1 MKKITIIGAGRVG
14 ESAAQI
20 LANEE
25 HAHEIVLIDIREGV
39 ARGTALDIQES
50 ATLFGFDSRVTGD
63 ESNQAMEGSD
73 IVIITAGLPR
83 KPGMSR
89 SDVLDANLAVIRSIT
104 EDILRYAPQA
114 MVIMVTN
121 PVDIL
126 TYSVWKQTG
135 WDRSRVF
142 GLSGVLDAARMA
154 SFIALETGF
163 SIKDVTT
170 MVLGGHGDSMVPMIH
185 YTTINGIPLKTFLT
199 EEKIHKIVD
208 RTRNGGAEILALKK
222 TSSANDS
229 PAAAVATMVDAVC
242 NNRKRIL
249 PCVAILDGEYQHT
262 DLAIGVPV
270 VLGNRGMERVIEL
283 QLNDTENHQFQDSV
297 EQVKK
302 DLATIS

>member
-14 ESAAQI
+14 ESTAQI

-25 HAHEIVLIDIREGV
+25 HAHEIVLIDIREGF

-73 IVIITAGLPR
+73 IIIITAGLPR

-89 SDVLDANLAVIRSIT
+89 SDVLDANLGVIRSIT

-170 MVLGGHGDSMVPMIH
+170 MVLGGHGDSMVPMIN
-185 YTTINGIPLKTFLT
+185 YTTINGIPLETFLA
-199 EEKIHKIVD
+199 EEKIQQIVD

-270 VLGNRGMERVIEL
+270 ILGNRGMERIIEL
-283 QLNDTENHQFQDSV
+283 QLSATENRQFQESV

-302 DLATIS
+302 DLATIY